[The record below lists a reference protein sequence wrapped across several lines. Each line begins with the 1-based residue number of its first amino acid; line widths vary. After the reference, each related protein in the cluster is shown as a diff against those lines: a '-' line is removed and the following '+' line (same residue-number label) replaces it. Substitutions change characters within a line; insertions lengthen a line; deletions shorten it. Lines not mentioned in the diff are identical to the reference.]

1 MTNRRSR
8 WWLLAVMLCLALL
21 AGACGGDDDEG
32 GVEAGDDDTS
42 KTTEPPP
49 EFPAGSPMAAIQQKG
64 KLVVGTKYDQP
75 GFGLKNPTT
84 NEIEGFD
91 VEIAKLIAV
100 GIFGGSVNDLGDKVE
115 FVETVSAVREP
126 SIVDGKVDIVV
137 ATYTINDARK
147 QLIDFAGP
155 YFTAEQDIMVK
166 ADDTSIK
173 SVEDLNGKKVC
184 SAQGSTSLKNIQAKA
199 PRADVSI
206 QFRTYSECAQAL
218 GDGRVQAVSTDNA
231 ILAGLVADS
240 QGAYKLV
247 KAPFSEEPYGIG
259 LKKGAND
266 FREFLNNRL
275 EEIFENGDWED
286 AFKRTLGQDSRF
298 KLETPEKPKIDRY
311 TSGGATG
318 ATSGTSSTTAKP

>member
-1 MTNRRSR
+1 MNRRR
-8 WWLLAVMLCLALL
+8 WWLIAVLLVVALI
-21 AGACGGDDDEG
+21 GAACGDDDDEPSGQEG
-32 GVEAGDDDTS
+32 
-42 KTTEPPP
+42 TTETTTAGPP
-49 EFPAGSPMAAIQQKG
+49 EFEAGTTMAAIQQKG
-64 KLVVGTKYDQP
+64 KLVVGTKFDQP
-75 GFGLKNPTT
+75 GFGLKNPTSGA
-84 NEIEGFD
+84 IEGFD
-91 VEIAKLIAV
+91 VEVAKLIAV
-100 GIFGGSVNDLGDKVE
+100 GIFGGSVDDLGDKIE

-137 ATYTINDARK
+137 ATYTINDTRK
-147 QLIDFAGP
+147 QVVDFAGP

-166 ADDTSIK
+166 ADDTAIK
-173 SVEDLNGKKVC
+173 SVNDLNGKKVC

-247 KAPFSEEPYGIG
+247 GAPFSEEPYGIG
-259 LKKGAND
+259 LKKGDDD

-275 EEIFENGDWED
+275 EEIFESGEWED
-286 AFKRTLGQDSRF
+286 AFKATLGDESRF
-298 KLETPEKPKIDRY
+298 ELETPDTPTVDRY
-311 TSGGATG
+311 TSGAAPAAT
-318 ATSGTSSTTAKP
+318 TTTTAA